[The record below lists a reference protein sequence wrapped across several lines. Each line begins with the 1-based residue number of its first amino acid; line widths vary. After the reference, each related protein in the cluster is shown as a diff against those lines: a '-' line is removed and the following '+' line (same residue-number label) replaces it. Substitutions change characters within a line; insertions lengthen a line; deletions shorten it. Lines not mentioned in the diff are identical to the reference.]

1 MNSQEHPLSRF
12 AASPALAVLRTSGGW
27 TQPSLR
33 GGPCLAA
40 TGLGHAGFMGCG

>member
-1 MNSQEHPLSRF
+1 MSSQEHPLSRF
-12 AASPALAVLRTSGGW
+12 AASPFAAVLRTSGGW

-40 TGLGHAGFMGCG
+40 AGLGQAGVMGCG